1 LLTEEELLEQDQK
14 AQAAVFSLVFW
25 FFPWQFVMG
34 GFVFAQKLDELLRRG
49 TPADLVAANDLM
61 KIMASYVRF
70 FFCCWP
76 FLTKDL
82 NNWKCNA
89 GL

>member
-1 LLTEEELLEQDQK
+1 
-14 AQAAVFSLVFW
+14 
-25 FFPWQFVMG
+25 MG

-70 FFCCWP
+70 FLLWLASP